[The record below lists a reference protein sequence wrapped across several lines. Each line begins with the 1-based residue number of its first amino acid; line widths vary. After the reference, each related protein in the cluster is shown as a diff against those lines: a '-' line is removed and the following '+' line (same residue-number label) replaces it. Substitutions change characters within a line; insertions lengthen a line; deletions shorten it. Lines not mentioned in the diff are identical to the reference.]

1 MTGSI
6 LLLENVII
14 LFSTQQR
21 KHKCPCGEV
30 VLSLEATPGQRVS
43 SFCRDASVG
52 PVAQINRA
60 LRGRRSGHKCKCSQ
74 LAPSKSSDCL
84 SEIDLIIGRRIR
96 VSFLCICHLMVHRI
110 FSCTWSHLIFQYPWA
125 LGEGGIYS
133 FTGSFLHSTAILFK
147 Y

>member
-30 VLSLEATPGQRVS
+30 VLSPEATPGQRVS

-60 LRGRRSGHKCKCSQ
+60 LRGRRSGHEGKWLLLK
-74 LAPSKSSDCL
+74 A
-84 SEIDLIIGRRIR
+84 LIVFQR
-96 VSFLCICHLMVHRI
+96 LM
-110 FSCTWSHLIFQYPWA
+110 S
-125 LGEGGIYS
+125 
-133 FTGSFLHSTAILFK
+133 
-147 Y
+147 